1 MENEGIFIRLNKY
14 QNETEESILF
24 RRTIIVK
31 NINKENIEKYSRM
44 LAYNKFLGIKYSNKI
59 QDELNSLL

>member
-14 QNETEESILF
+14 QNETDESLLF

-31 NINKENIEKYSRM
+31 NIQDKNIEKYSRM
-44 LAYNKFLGIKYSNKI
+44 LSYNKFLGVGYSSKI